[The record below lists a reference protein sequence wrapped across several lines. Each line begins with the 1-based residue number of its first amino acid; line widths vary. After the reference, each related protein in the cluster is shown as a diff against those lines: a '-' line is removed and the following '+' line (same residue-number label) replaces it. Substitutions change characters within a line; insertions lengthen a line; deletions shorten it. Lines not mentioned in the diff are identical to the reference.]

1 MDAVAVVQRQLDAYN
16 ARDLAAF
23 VACYR
28 DDVRV
33 YRPPAPEP
41 ALAGKPAFA
50 EFYRTQRFSLPALH
64 AEVVNRIVLGRRVID
79 HERITGVRAEPL
91 EIAVVYEIA
100 DGRIATMWA
109 FAAE

>member
-50 EFYRTQRFSLPALH
+50 EFYRTQRFSLPAPR
-64 AEVVNRIVLGRRVID
+64 ASSRRKRRNASVVSGRASSRCRSAMNSV
-79 HERITGVRAEPL
+79 VMRA
-91 EIAVVYEIA
+91 
-100 DGRIATMWA
+100 
-109 FAAE
+109 F